1 MAFLPCSVS
10 NGDFGTGF
18 LTARHVLEATEP
30 RNRERGERKEVDWE
44 EEYTRGL
51 VRLFLKKKKS
61 PGSVTTRISLGIKLL
76 LAWLEGNSFNL
87 KIWRV

>member
-51 VRLFLKKKKS
+51 VRLFLKKKN
-61 PGSVTTRISLGIKLL
+61 L
-76 LAWLEGNSFNL
+76 LARLPRVYHLGSNCSWLG
-87 KIWRV
+87 

>member
-51 VRLFLKKKKS
+51 VRLFLKKK
-61 PGSVTTRISLGIKLL
+61 ISWLGYHAYITWDQTALGL
-76 LAWLEGNSFNL
+76 VRG
-87 KIWRV
+87 

>member
-18 LTARHVLEATEP
+18 LTARHVLEATET

-51 VRLFLKKKKS
+51 VRLFLKKKIS
-61 PGSVTTRISLGIKLL
+61 WLGSHAYITWDQTALGLVR
-76 LAWLEGNSFNL
+76 G
-87 KIWRV
+87 